1 MAKAGVRALDTVEN
15 FLTSATAPDEVIAQ
29 MPKRYVSMFLGSG
42 TRPDSDPPYSGRG
55 KQTWLFHLACGGC

>member
-15 FLTSATAPDEVIAQ
+15 FLTSATAPDEVITQ
-29 MPKRYVSMFLGSG
+29 MPQRYVRPFLGSG
-42 TRPDSDPPYSGRG
+42 TRPDSDPPHSGGG